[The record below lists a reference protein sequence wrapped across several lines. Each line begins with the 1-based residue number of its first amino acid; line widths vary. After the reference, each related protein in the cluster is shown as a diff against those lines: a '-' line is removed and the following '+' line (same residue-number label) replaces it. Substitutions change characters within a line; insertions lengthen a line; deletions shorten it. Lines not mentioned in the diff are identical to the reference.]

1 MSSFREG
8 AFLASNCVIR
18 KENHRQNAKIS
29 MGSEVFF
36 DVEDEDLVMSR
47 PPKSIKRKAQ
57 GGQQE

>member
-1 MSSFREG
+1 M
-8 AFLASNCVIR
+8 ASNCVIR